1 MSDES
6 PLNELQSSTRML
18 AHDILALADLQ
29 LQLFRADGQELARK
43 AAPKLVLAAAGVV
56 IATSSL
62 PLLMVGMAYALVELA
77 EFPIWGAMLSSA
89 VIGIII
95 GAIAVVVGIKRL
107 QPLTGVWQRSTGELR
122 ENVEFLKETLRGP
135 RRKNE
140 DVGS

>member
-6 PLNELQSSTRML
+6 PLHELQSNTRML

-29 LQLFRADGQELARK
+29 LQLFRADGREMARK
-43 AAPKLVLAAAGVV
+43 AAPKMVLAAAGFV

-77 EFPIWGAMLSSA
+77 GFPIWGAMLSSA

-95 GAIAVVVGIKRL
+95 GAVAVIVGIKRL
-107 QPLTGVWQRSTGELR
+107 QPLSGIWQRSTGELR
-122 ENVEFLKETLRGP
+122 ENVEFLKETLKRP
-135 RRKNE
+135 TTE
-140 DVGS
+140 D